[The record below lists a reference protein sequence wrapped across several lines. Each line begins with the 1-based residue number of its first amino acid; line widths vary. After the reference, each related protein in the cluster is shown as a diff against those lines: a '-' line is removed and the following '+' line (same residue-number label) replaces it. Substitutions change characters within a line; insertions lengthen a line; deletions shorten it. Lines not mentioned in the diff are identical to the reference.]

1 MKLTE
6 PFIKPDIQK
15 FELLALARRYYVK
28 SQELVG
34 EYLELKAADMETNMS
49 KEEYIILVNNRKIW
63 KRMIN
68 ELL

>member
-68 ELL
+68 ELF

>member
-15 FELLALARRYYVK
+15 FELLALARRYYAK

-34 EYLELKAADMETNMS
+34 EYLELKAADMTTNIS
-49 KEEYIILVNNRKIW
+49 HEEYIILVNNRKVW
-63 KRMIN
+63 KEMIN
-68 ELL
+68 ER